1 MPSAELVTPA
11 LLGDLEK
18 SHPWDFSRREAK
30 IAISLENGGASESRA
45 STLDFSRC
53 PGVALR
59 DRLLTNEVPS
69 KVRDSLKEIHR
80 LNAARNAGLKAQTI
94 EAVEQLNTIGVEPFV
109 LQGAAGLLARPFADS
124 GSRVMVDINILVMA
138 SDSTSGSV
146 VHYARDRLQSL
157 GLGT

>member
-1 MPSAELVTPA
+1 
-11 LLGDLEK
+11 
-18 SHPWDFSRREAK
+18 
-30 IAISLENGGASESRA
+30 
-45 STLDFSRC
+45 
-53 PGVALR
+53 
-59 DRLLTNEVPS
+59 LTNEVPS